1 MFKKILVPI
10 DIDYPRTAAAV
21 FKKAEAIARLSSA
34 ELKLV
39 SVMPG
44 FGMPIVASFIS
55 EEVQKEAADRFK
67 KALEDF
73 VRQHCEESVTFEIRT
88 GKNWEGVLRT
98 AEKWGADL
106 IVVYHN
112 RRKQFNEMFSGSC
125 SQRVADHAKCSVLRL
140 RNIMS

>member
-10 DIDYPRTAAAV
+10 DIDYPETAAAV
-21 FKKAEAIARLSSA
+21 YRKAAAIAKLSDA
-34 ELKLV
+34 EIKLV

-44 FGMPIVASFIS
+44 FGMPLVASFIPDDVRQEA
-55 EEVQKEAADRFK
+55 EERFE
-67 KALEDF
+67 KALEKF
-73 VRQHCEESVTFEIRT
+73 VKEYCDESVTFEIRR
-88 GKNWEGVLRT
+88 GKNWEGVLRS

-112 RRKQFNEMFSGSC
+112 HRGEINEMFSGSC

-140 RNIMS
+140 RNVHE